1 MLNKKSKLILGLFP
15 ARGISRFL
23 MVALMIISSAAMAI
37 NPFAKT
43 ESRDVE
49 AFSQIVVGG
58 LVHVEIK
65 QGDQA
70 GIEVSAFGIDLEDI
84 VTRVEGETLTV
95 TTTGHQRGESISI
108 YVTYEALAA
117 IKTTGAATIETDG
130 PINAESLRVVISD
143 TGDADLELNVE
154 ELTIEMR
161 DNGNLTLNGRAKV
174 QNFKSHGGG
183 GRLDNSDLRVG
194 QQ

>member
-1 MLNKKSKLILGLFP
+1 
-15 ARGISRFL
+15 
-23 MVALMIISSAAMAI
+23 MAI
-37 NPFAKT
+37 NPLAKT

-49 AFSQIVVGG
+49 AFNQIVVGG
-58 LVHVEIK
+58 LVNVEIK

-108 YVTYEALAA
+108 DVTYEALTA